1 MIKENLFIVAA
12 STPPSR
18 GNSEYAGRKPL
29 DRAQF
34 RRWVYK
40 RLPDELPPE
49 SFEAFVHNVFSRLGD
64 EPWVGELADAFIGF
78 HTEAISMIKN
88 SEIGED
94 LPQPISYDMR
104 EEPVRVADFIKE
116 FTDDLFGG
124 NINLAMQSALI
135 FYYADKILDEEERQK
150 ILEKAEKVRV
160 EISSRISLSEINKGL
175 EELGPEEFMAK
186 EANRLLNSG
195 ADPNSVLIMLAGNHS
210 ETAEQIRD
218 RLFKDKKVNVR
229 SIAKSLAG
237 LVSTDEVDKKVLE
250 FVQKGKWQAFY
261 FSQVGNPAALKGTYD
276 YESLLAQRKDKND
289 MRAILLAI
297 AGDESEQAANIRR
310 EIFENLVVSD
320 LQNGEAGKSLIGCN
334 DISSKA
340 YRESLKSETERSDRN
355 SAINLAYSVIGRT
368 VEENTDIHNILI
380 TNRYFDELMISLVGD
395 DSEEAWAIR
404 DKYLHHCSDEFR
416 ARALSGLFSER
427 AQVERQKI
435 EDNNL
440 YLISLNGEWEVAAL
454 RARGVIPGVRT

>member
-1 MIKENLFIVAA
+1 MSSVTEPGSKKVPIVEPLNNSEKVPLEDSRKDEFVDFGGIKLPKGTGKETKVPKKMEAFIEDEFTLDLQKSLAQAFKLHQPINIEGGSSLGKTTIIRDMAAQLGWSLHSINLQGMTEVSDLMGRLTVNPDKKSASEPEFIWVDGPVSAAIREASMGNKVILLLDEYNIADPDVLIRLHEVIDRYEDSDDFILTEHNDERLRMIKENLFIVAA
-12 STPPSR
+12 SNPPSR

-150 ILEKAEKVRV
+150 ILE
-160 EISSRISLSEINKGL
+160 
-175 EELGPEEFMAK
+175 
-186 EANRLLNSG
+186 
-195 ADPNSVLIMLAGNHS
+195 
-210 ETAEQIRD
+210 
-218 RLFKDKKVNVR
+218 
-229 SIAKSLAG
+229 
-237 LVSTDEVDKKVLE
+237 
-250 FVQKGKWQAFY
+250 
-261 FSQVGNPAALKGTYD
+261 
-276 YESLLAQRKDKND
+276 
-289 MRAILLAI
+289 
-297 AGDESEQAANIRR
+297 
-310 EIFENLVVSD
+310 
-320 LQNGEAGKSLIGCN
+320 
-334 DISSKA
+334 
-340 YRESLKSETERSDRN
+340 
-355 SAINLAYSVIGRT
+355 
-368 VEENTDIHNILI
+368 
-380 TNRYFDELMISLVGD
+380 
-395 DSEEAWAIR
+395 
-404 DKYLHHCSDEFR
+404 
-416 ARALSGLFSER
+416 
-427 AQVERQKI
+427 
-435 EDNNL
+435 
-440 YLISLNGEWEVAAL
+440 
-454 RARGVIPGVRT
+454 